1 MTYRTNQSTSGFTL
15 IELMIVVAIIG
26 VLAAIA
32 VPMYGSYS
40 TNSKRTDGK
49 AKLME
54 IAQSLERCF
63 TQFSAY
69 DGAGC
74 ALMTGGAFI
83 DVTSDEGFYIISATF
98 PPSPATEFD
107 LTATAQDP
115 QTSDTD
121 CRTLELSHLGEKT
134 AKDENGDPAAECW

>member
-1 MTYRTNQSTSGFTL
+1 MINRKQQSAGGFTL

-69 DGAGC
+69 NDNSC
-74 ALMTGGAFI
+74 DLIMGGAFV
-83 DVTSDEGFYIISATF
+83 DVTSDENFYIVSAPTLTSTAF
-98 PPSPATEFD
+98 S
-107 LTATAQDP
+107 LTATPQGAQANDA
-115 QTSDTD
+115 D
-121 CRTLELSHLGEKT
+121 CRTLTLGHLGQKSAT
-134 AKDENGDPAAECW
+134 GANTGKCW